1 MHKLHI
7 DDIIRQLESL
17 SEDLEGPIGLIIIGG
32 LAMQIYMGEVSSKSA
47 IEQNSGYY
55 RVTND
60 LDAEVSASEH
70 DFNLLLDFLHKR
82 KIPCNIGED
91 IDRWGI
97 VPMPK
102 GYRERVRRIRE
113 GKITIMV
120 LHPVDFIY
128 SKLRRALQ
136 EDVEDIKA
144 VISRYGITKE
154 DTLEMKRL
162 VRFPKDEETLLFNK
176 IFDHLM
182 KNELFLQTVITAPQ
196 SED

>member
-1 MHKLHI
+1 MYKLHI
-7 DDIIRQLESL
+7 DDITRQLEAL
-17 SEDLEGPIGLIIIGG
+17 RDNLEGTISFVIIGG
-32 LAMQIYMGEVSSKSA
+32 LAMQIYMGETSSKSA
-47 IEQNSGYY
+47 TKQNSGYH

-60 LDAEVSASEH
+60 LDAEVSASEK

-102 GYRERVRRIRE
+102 GYRERARIIRK

-128 SKLRRALQ
+128 SKLRRSSQ
-136 EDVEDIKA
+136 EDIEDIKA
-144 VISRYGITKE
+144 IIGHYGITKE
-154 DTLEMKRL
+154 DILKMKEL
-162 VRFPKDEETLLFNK
+162 IRFPKDEATLLFNK

-182 KNELFLQTVITAPQ
+182 ENELFSQTV
-196 SED
+196 SVENYLGV